1 MVTLKK
7 NEAVKERL
15 DQEINR
21 VFPDRSNTGAENNYY
36 EKIKKRQILIVE
48 QIRDWDFEKNKEEI
62 ESIDRYL
69 KTQINPK
76 DMGKAE
82 LDMIRNFE
90 EMCILIQKNNSVVA
104 KDMTVMEFYSML
116 ALIKK
121 KKL

>member
-1 MVTLKK
+1 M
-7 NEAVKERL
+7 
-15 DQEINR
+15 
-21 VFPDRSNTGAENNYY
+21 
-36 EKIKKRQILIVE
+36 
-48 QIRDWDFEKNKEEI
+48 RDWDFEKNKEEI